1 MNILTTRRICQVF
14 FFVLFLWF
22 CVVTTLG
29 EEWWQLRG
37 WPVNWIIQL
46 DPLVGLATLLSTRT
60 VYAGLLWGLLT
71 IVLTILLG
79 RFFCGWVCPFGA
91 IHQFVGFLANRKR
104 SISKKI
110 KDNQYHPLQSIKY
123 WILIFL
129 LTVSALEVAIDIII
143 LPSTYPMVFGI
154 LVLGLLIF
162 MVHIVVR
169 QTGLNPKKTG
179 LMMLILVGVWV
190 LLSFLFSGHE
200 TSVASLQIGLLDP
213 IPLVYRSIN
222 LLILPLVDQTSL
234 SFSTVPRVYD
244 GIWLIAAVF
253 LLAVLLNLRV
263 PRFFCRFICPTGALF
278 GICSRF
284 ALWRIGKTGND
295 CTDCRLCEK
304 NCEGACS
311 PTSQIRIN
319 ECVLCMNCMN
329 ECRHHL
335 VTYRMAP
342 SVSGEMVSPNL
353 SRRQFLVSAVSGAA
367 SIPMLRIGGYLG
379 ENWDPDLVRPPGAL
393 SEKEFL
399 SRCIKCGQC
408 MRICPTNV
416 IHPAG
421 MQGGLEGLWTPV
433 LNFRMGTSGCQ
444 INCIAC
450 GNLCPTAAI
459 RPLVLDERLGKNR
472 YADQGPIK
480 IGTAFVDR
488 GRCLP
493 WAMDTPCI
501 VCQEN
506 CPVSPKAIQ
515 THEVFNTIETGA
527 KLIVAKGDSVY
538 IEFRETV
545 PNMNR
550 FATGDYYAVMLSKDE
565 RPRRIIDT
573 WERGFRIADAHPFES
588 PPPPGTRVDIRI
600 RLQRPYVD
608 LQHCIGC
615 GVCEHECPVPGKRA
629 IRVTAD
635 NESRNREHALLLKR
649 NLQEVKK

>member
-14 FFVLFLWF
+14 FFALFLWF

-29 EEWWQLRG
+29 AQWWQLRG
-37 WPVNWIIQL
+37 WLVNWIIQL
-46 DPLVGLATLLSTRT
+46 DPLVGLATLLSTKT

-71 IVLTILLG
+71 IVLTMILG
-79 RFFCGWVCPFGA
+79 RFFCGWICPFGA
-91 IHQFVGFLANRKR
+91 IHQFVGFLVNRKK
-104 SISKKI
+104 SNAKKI
-110 KDNQYHPLQSIKY
+110 KDNQYRSFQSIKY
-123 WILIFL
+123 WILVFL
-129 LTVSALEVAIDIII
+129 LTVSALEVAVDLIL
-143 LPSTYPMVFGI
+143 LPSTHPLFFGI
-154 LVLGLLIF
+154 LILGLFIFLIF
-162 MVHIVVR
+162 ITVHKAKM
-169 QTGLNPKKTG
+169 NPKKTG
-179 LMMLILVGVWV
+179 LLLLIFAGVW
-190 LLSFLFSGHE
+190 LLSSFLFNGRE

-222 LLILPLVDQTSL
+222 LLILPLVDRTSL
-234 SFSTVPRVYD
+234 SLSTVPRVYD
-244 GIWLIAAVF
+244 GIWLMAGVF
-253 LLAVLLNLRV
+253 LSAILLNLAV
-263 PRFFCRFICPTGALF
+263 PRFFCRFICPAGALF

-284 ALWRIGKTGND
+284 ALWRIGKTKND
-295 CTDCRLCEK
+295 CTDCHLCER

-311 PTSQIRIN
+311 PTSQIRIT
-319 ECVLCMNCMN
+319 ECVLCMNCMG

-335 VTYRMAP
+335 MTYQTAT
-342 SVSGEMVSPNL
+342 SASGEIVSPNL
-353 SRRQFLVSAVSGAA
+353 SRRQFLTSAVSGAA
-367 SIPMLRIGGYLG
+367 AIPMLRIGGYLG
-379 ENWDPDLVRPPGAL
+379 GNWDPALVRPPGAL
-393 SEKEFL
+393 SEEEFL

-421 MQGGLEGLWTPV
+421 IEGGLEGLWTPV

-459 RPLVLDERLGKNR
+459 RPLSLDERLGKNR
-472 YADQGPIK
+472 YAKQGPVK

-493 WAMDTPCI
+493 WAMERPCI

-515 THEVFNTIETGA
+515 THEVFSTINTGV
-527 KLIVAKGDSVY
+527 KLIVAKGDPVY
-538 IEFRETV
+538 IEFQETV
-545 PNMNR
+545 PNMKR
-550 FATGDYYAVMLSKDE
+550 FATGDYYAVISSQDQ

-573 WERGFRIADAHPFES
+573 WERGLRIAEAEPFEA
-588 PPPPGTRVDIRI
+588 PPLTGTRVDIRI

-608 LQHCIGC
+608 LQQCIGC

-635 NESRNREHALLLKR
+635 NESRNREHALLLRR
-649 NLQEVKK
+649 NLEEVIK